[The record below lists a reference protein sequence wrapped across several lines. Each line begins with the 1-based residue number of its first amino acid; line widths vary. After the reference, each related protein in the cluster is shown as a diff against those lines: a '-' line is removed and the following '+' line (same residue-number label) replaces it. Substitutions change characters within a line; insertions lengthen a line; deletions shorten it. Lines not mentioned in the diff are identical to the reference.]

1 MPETDATTVTT
12 SYDPAGAALG
22 TNIISLEVT
31 SAVVHALS
39 VNKLKSLAPAASTK
53 YTLSAADV

>member
-39 VNKLKSLAPAASTK
+39 VNNSNASTLISETK
-53 YTLSAADV
+53 YILSSVLL